1 MKQSTFKLEAEKPTK
16 RARKKTETASQVTEK
31 EKAPSKKPESNKK
44 TEKSV
49 KKSTSITAEAVEARR
64 LARIEK
70 RIQRKAEQED
80 LSRSLLQ
87 PRDLSGDD
95 WNIEDTS
102 FNTDR
107 GWIVVLTP
115 SGDIYQEP
123 VTRYCSFP
131 VFLAIVCSLP
141 EIHEGSRLRVEAEIV
156 KTPFAYGEI
165 TTALFMGTSAR
176 NNFASYFNLNGEPKL
191 AGGNIVFSN
200 KDNTSF
206 TKEEAEKVAKWII
219 QQISREEELD
229 ID

>member
-1 MKQSTFKLEAEKPTK
+1 MKQSTFKLEAEKPAK
-16 RARKKTETASQVTEK
+16 RTRKKTEAASQVTEK
-31 EKAPSKKPESNKK
+31 EKAPWKKPESNKK

-191 AGGNIVFSN
+191 AGGNSLL
-200 KDNTSF
+200 K
-206 TKEEAEKVAKWII
+206 
-219 QQISREEELD
+219 QR
-229 ID
+229 